1 MFGGAKKREQRRG
14 ARSKRS
20 VWRGKEEGAMEGRPN
35 GEGRML
41 SFEHP
46 PFGRDGVGISFL
58 GRDGIGMIFYIY

>member
-1 MFGGAKKREQRRG
+1 
-14 ARSKRS
+14 
-20 VWRGKEEGAMEGRPN
+20 MEGRPN
-35 GEGRML
+35 VEGRML